1 MNRYKRAIACAL
13 TFALSISMFT
23 VTAGA
28 STSSKLKDVKG
39 QISSAQSQLKEGKQ
53 KANQLVAQLSELNDQ
68 IATIEGDIAQIGQNI
83 DTKKAEISAAQQ
95 KLQDTEAKMNQQNDD
110 LNQRLRVM
118 YMNGG
123 TGMLEILLG
132 SASISDFL
140 TNVDMV
146 QRIYDNDMDILQK
159 IKDQYTE
166 IDNQKKTLESLKAQL
181 EDEQQQQKAKQSEL
195 EQQKSS
201 VEELQAKVAADN
213 DALSAQID
221 ELNDE
226 ANELTAELQRQQ
238 AAQQISSSTTSTYGG
253 GIMSWPVPGY
263 TSISSPYGY
272 RTHPIL
278 HTKKFHSGLD
288 IPAPR
293 GTSIVAASAGT
304 VIFAGT
310 KGGYG
315 NCIMVDHGGGI
326 VTLYGH
332 CSSLVAS
339 VGQSVTKGQTIA
351 KVGSTGQSTGNHC
364 HFEVRVNG
372 STVSPNSYL

>member
-1 MNRYKRAIACAL
+1 
-13 TFALSISMFT
+13 
-23 VTAGA
+23 
-28 STSSKLKDVKG
+28 
-39 QISSAQSQLKEGKQ
+39 
-53 KANQLVAQLSELNDQ
+53 
-68 IATIEGDIAQIGQNI
+68 
-83 DTKKAEISAAQQ
+83 
-95 KLQDTEAKMNQQNDD
+95 
-110 LNQRLRVM
+110 
-118 YMNGG
+118 
-123 TGMLEILLG
+123 
-132 SASISDFL
+132 
-140 TNVDMV
+140 MV
-146 QRIYDNDMDILQK
+146 QRIYDNDMDILQQ
-159 IKDQYTE
+159 IKDQYAE
-166 IDNQKKTLESLKAQL
+166 IEKQKQTLESLKAQL

-201 VEELQAKVAADN
+201 VQELQAKVAADN

-238 AAQQISSSTTSTYGG
+238 AAKQISSSATSTYGG
-253 GIMSWPVPGY
+253 GVMGWPVTGY

-293 GTSIVAASAGT
+293 GTSIVAANAGT

-339 VGQSVTKGQTIA
+339 VGQTVSRGQTIA

>member
-1 MNRYKRAIACAL
+1 MNRYKRTIACVLA
-13 TFALSISMFT
+13 FALSISMFT
-23 VTAGA
+23 ITAGA

-83 DTKKAEISAAQQ
+83 DAKKAEISAARQ
-95 KLQDTEAKMNQQNDD
+95 KLQDTEVKMNQQNDD

-146 QRIYDNDMDILQK
+146 QRIYDNDMDILKK

-253 GIMSWPVPGY
+253 GIMAWPVPGY
-263 TSISSPYGY
+263 TTISSPYGY

-278 HTKKFHSGLD
+278 NTKKFHSGLD

-293 GTSIVAASAGT
+293 GTSIVAASDGT

-339 VGQSVTKGQTIA
+339 AGQTVSRGQTIA

>member
-1 MNRYKRAIACAL
+1 MNSRRAA
-13 TFALSISMFT
+13 
-23 VTAGA
+23 
-28 STSSKLKDVKG
+28 
-39 QISSAQSQLKEGKQ
+39 
-53 KANQLVAQLSELNDQ
+53 
-68 IATIEGDIAQIGQNI
+68 
-83 DTKKAEISAAQQ
+83 
-95 KLQDTEAKMNQQNDD
+95 
-110 LNQRLRVM
+110 
-118 YMNGG
+118 
-123 TGMLEILLG
+123 
-132 SASISDFL
+132 
-140 TNVDMV
+140 
-146 QRIYDNDMDILQK
+146 
-159 IKDQYTE
+159 
-166 IDNQKKTLESLKAQL
+166 
-181 EDEQQQQKAKQSEL
+181 
-195 EQQKSS
+195 
-201 VEELQAKVAADN
+201 ELQAKVAADN

-238 AAQQISSSTTSTYGG
+238 AAKQISSSATSTYGG
-253 GIMSWPVPGY
+253 GVMGWPVPGY

-293 GTSIVAASAGT
+293 GTSIVAANAGT

-315 NCIMVDHGGGI
+315 NCIMVDHGG
-326 VTLYGH
+326 
-332 CSSLVAS
+332 
-339 VGQSVTKGQTIA
+339 GQTIA

>member
-28 STSSKLKDVKG
+28 STSSKLKNVKG

-53 KANQLVAQLSELNDQ
+53 KANQLVSQLSELNDQ
-68 IATIEGDIAQIGQNI
+68 ISAIEGDIAQIGQNI
-83 DTKKAEISAAQQ
+83 DAKKAEIATAQQ

-213 DALSAQID
+213 DALAAQID

-238 AAQQISSSTTSTYGG
+238 AAQKISSSTTSTYGG